1 MQLIATAINIAIQT
15 VLLARVT
22 HRYTATP
29 NTLSQSER
37 RTSYDVVM
45 AGKSR
50 RVVPD
55 GIVAHRNAVR
65 QRGGLIAVAL
75 SLGVLV
81 VGLVLLALPG
91 SLTGLLGF
99 VLTFIALPTMPLFGI
114 PASGGFTLYALSFFS
129 SVLLW
134 WIIGHYAS
142 IRAIREIIASW
153 PEWRREFRPLAIGLV
168 LGSLISLALAALIL
182 GAL

>member
-1 MQLIATAINIAIQT
+1 
-15 VLLARVT
+15 
-22 HRYTATP
+22 
-29 NTLSQSER
+29 
-37 RTSYDVVM
+37 M
-45 AGKSR
+45 ADKSR

-55 GIVAHRNAVR
+55 GIVAHRNLVR
-65 QRGGLIAVAL
+65 QRGGLISVGLAL
-75 SLGVLV
+75 AILV
-81 VGLVLLALPG
+81 VGLGLLALPG

-114 PASGGFTLYALSFFS
+114 PAAGGLSLYALSFIS

-134 WIIGHYAS
+134 WILGHYAS
-142 IRAIREIIASW
+142 LRAIRAVIASW

-168 LGSLISLALAALIL
+168 LGALFSMMLAALVL

>member
-1 MQLIATAINIAIQT
+1 MQLIATAINIATQT
-15 VLLARVT
+15 VLFARVT
-22 HRYTATP
+22 HKYIATP
-29 NTLSQSER
+29 ITISQSMR

-65 QRGGLIAVAL
+65 QRGGIIAVAL
-75 SLGVLV
+75 ALGVLV

-99 VLTFIALPTMPLFGI
+99 VLTLIALPTMPLFGV
-114 PASGGFTLYALSFFS
+114 PAAGGFSLYALSFVS

-142 IRAIREIIASW
+142 LRAIRAVIASW

-168 LGSLISLALAALIL
+168 LGSLISLALAALVL

>member
-1 MQLIATAINIAIQT
+1 
-15 VLLARVT
+15 
-22 HRYTATP
+22 
-29 NTLSQSER
+29 
-37 RTSYDVVM
+37 M
-45 AGKSR
+45 ADKSR

-55 GIVAHRNAVR
+55 GIVAHRDLVR
-65 QRGGLIAVAL
+65 QRGGLISVGLAL
-75 SLGVLV
+75 AILV
-81 VGLVLLALPG
+81 VGLGLLALPG

-114 PASGGFTLYALSFFS
+114 PAAGGLSLYALSFIL

-134 WIIGHYAS
+134 WILGHYAS
-142 IRAIREIIASW
+142 LRAIRAVIASW

-168 LGSLISLALAALIL
+168 LGALFSMMLAALVL

>member
-1 MQLIATAINIAIQT
+1 MAGQ
-15 VLLARVT
+15 
-22 HRYTATP
+22 
-29 NTLSQSER
+29 SQSKLSR
-37 RTSYDVVM
+37 DSHYSSRSDSR
-45 AGKSR
+45 GR

-65 QRGGLIAVAL
+65 RRGGLIAVAL
-75 SLGVLV
+75 ALVVLF
-81 VGLVLLALPG
+81 VGLVLLVLPG

-99 VLTFIALPTMPLFGI
+99 VLTFIALPTMPLFGV
-114 PASGGFTLYALSFFS
+114 PAAGGLSRYAMSFVS

-142 IRAIREIIASW
+142 LRAIRAVIASW
-153 PEWRREFRPLAIGLV
+153 PEWRHEFRPLAIGLV
-168 LGSLISLALAALIL
+168 LGSLISLALAALVL

>member
-1 MQLIATAINIAIQT
+1 
-15 VLLARVT
+15 
-22 HRYTATP
+22 
-29 NTLSQSER
+29 
-37 RTSYDVVM
+37 M
-45 AGKSR
+45 ADKSR

-55 GIVAHRNAVR
+55 GIVAHRNLVR
-65 QRGGLIAVAL
+65 QRGGLISVGLAL
-75 SLGVLV
+75 AILV
-81 VGLVLLALPG
+81 VGLGLLALPG

-114 PASGGFTLYALSFFS
+114 PAAGGLSLYALSFVS

-134 WIIGHYAS
+134 WILGHYAS
-142 IRAIREIIASW
+142 LRAIRAVIASW

-168 LGSLISLALAALIL
+168 LGALFSMMLAALVL

>member
-29 NTLSQSER
+29 NTISQSER

-75 SLGVLV
+75 ALGVLV

-114 PASGGFTLYALSFFS
+114 PASGGFTLYALSFIS
-129 SVLLW
+129 SMLVW

-142 IRAIREIIASW
+142 LRAIREIIASW

>member
-1 MQLIATAINIAIQT
+1 M
-15 VLLARVT
+15 
-22 HRYTATP
+22 HRYTTTL
-29 NTLSQSER
+29 NTISQSAR

-45 AGKSR
+45 VSKSR

-65 QRGGLIAVAL
+65 QRGGLIAAAL
-75 SLGVLV
+75 ALVVLV
-81 VGLVLLALPG
+81 VGLVLLVLPG

-99 VLTFIALPTMPLFGI
+99 VLTFIALPTMPLFGV
-114 PASGGFTLYALSFFS
+114 PAAGGWSRYAMSFAS
-129 SVLLW
+129 SIVLW

-142 IRAIREIIASW
+142 LRAIRAVIASW

-168 LGSLISLALAALIL
+168 LGALVSLALAALVL

>member
-1 MQLIATAINIAIQT
+1 
-15 VLLARVT
+15 
-22 HRYTATP
+22 
-29 NTLSQSER
+29 
-37 RTSYDVVM
+37 M

-114 PASGGFTLYALSFFS
+114 PASGGFTLYTLSFIS
-129 SVLLW
+129 SMLVW

-142 IRAIREIIASW
+142 LRAIREIIASW

-168 LGSLISLALAALIL
+168 LGSLISLVLAALIL

>member
-1 MQLIATAINIAIQT
+1 
-15 VLLARVT
+15 
-22 HRYTATP
+22 
-29 NTLSQSER
+29 
-37 RTSYDVVM
+37 M
-45 AGKSR
+45 ADKSR

-55 GIVAHRNAVR
+55 GIVAHRNLVR
-65 QRGGLIAVAL
+65 QRGGLISVGLAL
-75 SLGVLV
+75 AILV
-81 VGLVLLALPG
+81 VGLGLLALPG

-114 PASGGFTLYALSFFS
+114 PAAGGLSLYALSFVS

-134 WIIGHYAS
+134 WILGHYAGL
-142 IRAIREIIASW
+142 RAIRAVIASW

-168 LGSLISLALAALIL
+168 LGALFSMMLAALVL

>member
-1 MQLIATAINIAIQT
+1 
-15 VLLARVT
+15 
-22 HRYTATP
+22 
-29 NTLSQSER
+29 
-37 RTSYDVVM
+37 M
-45 AGKSR
+45 ADKSR

-55 GIVAHRNAVR
+55 GIVAHRNLVR
-65 QRGGLIAVAL
+65 QRGGQISVGLAL
-75 SLGVLV
+75 VILV
-81 VGLVLLALPG
+81 VGLGLLALPG

-114 PASGGFTLYALSFFS
+114 PAAGGLSLYALSFIS

-134 WIIGHYAS
+134 WILGHYAS
-142 IRAIREIIASW
+142 LRAIRAVIASW

-168 LGSLISLALAALIL
+168 LGALFSMMLAALVL

>member
-1 MQLIATAINIAIQT
+1 
-15 VLLARVT
+15 
-22 HRYTATP
+22 
-29 NTLSQSER
+29 
-37 RTSYDVVM
+37 TSYDVVM

-114 PASGGFTLYALSFFS
+114 PASGGFTLYTLSFIS
-129 SVLLW
+129 SMLVW

-142 IRAIREIIASW
+142 LRAIREIIASW

>member
-1 MQLIATAINIAIQT
+1 
-15 VLLARVT
+15 
-22 HRYTATP
+22 
-29 NTLSQSER
+29 
-37 RTSYDVVM
+37 M

-114 PASGGFTLYALSFFS
+114 PASGGFTLYTMSFFS

>member
-1 MQLIATAINIAIQT
+1 M
-15 VLLARVT
+15 
-22 HRYTATP
+22 
-29 NTLSQSER
+29 
-37 RTSYDVVM
+37 
-45 AGKSR
+45 
-50 RVVPD
+50 
-55 GIVAHRNAVR
+55 R

-75 SLGVLV
+75 ALGVLV

-114 PASGGFTLYALSFFS
+114 PASGGFTLYTLSFIS
-129 SVLLW
+129 SILVW

-142 IRAIREIIASW
+142 LRAIREVIASW

>member
-1 MQLIATAINIAIQT
+1 
-15 VLLARVT
+15 
-22 HRYTATP
+22 
-29 NTLSQSER
+29 
-37 RTSYDVVM
+37 M

-114 PASGGFTLYALSFFS
+114 PASGGFTLYTLSFIS
-129 SVLLW
+129 SMLVW

-142 IRAIREIIASW
+142 LRAIREIIASW

>member
-1 MQLIATAINIAIQT
+1 
-15 VLLARVT
+15 
-22 HRYTATP
+22 
-29 NTLSQSER
+29 
-37 RTSYDVVM
+37 M
-45 AGKSR
+45 ADKSR

-55 GIVAHRNAVR
+55 GIVAHRNLVR
-65 QRGGLIAVAL
+65 QRGGLISVGLAL
-75 SLGVLV
+75 VILV
-81 VGLVLLALPG
+81 VGLGLLALPG

-114 PASGGFTLYALSFFS
+114 PAAGGLSLYALSFIS

-134 WIIGHYAS
+134 WILGHYAS
-142 IRAIREIIASW
+142 LRAIRAVIASW

-168 LGSLISLALAALIL
+168 LGALFSMMLAALVL

>member
-1 MQLIATAINIAIQT
+1 
-15 VLLARVT
+15 
-22 HRYTATP
+22 
-29 NTLSQSER
+29 
-37 RTSYDVVM
+37 M
-45 AGKSR
+45 ADKSR

-55 GIVAHRNAVR
+55 GIVAHRNLVR
-65 QRGGLIAVAL
+65 QRGGLISVGLAL
-75 SLGVLV
+75 AILV
-81 VGLVLLALPG
+81 VGLGLLALPG

-114 PASGGFTLYALSFFS
+114 PAAGGLSLYALSFIS

-134 WIIGHYAS
+134 WILGHYAS
-142 IRAIREIIASW
+142 LRAIRAVIASW

-168 LGSLISLALAALIL
+168 LGALFSMMLAAFVL

>member
-1 MQLIATAINIAIQT
+1 
-15 VLLARVT
+15 
-22 HRYTATP
+22 
-29 NTLSQSER
+29 
-37 RTSYDVVM
+37 M

-114 PASGGFTLYALSFFS
+114 PASGGFTLYTLSFIS
-129 SVLLW
+129 SVLVW

-142 IRAIREIIASW
+142 LRAIREIIASW

-182 GAL
+182 GVL

>member
-1 MQLIATAINIAIQT
+1 MAKSLVARCELIAPNTKIKIESDATDREINDRRRATMQLIATAINIATQT

-22 HRYTATP
+22 HKYTATP
-29 NTLSQSER
+29 NTMSQSMR

-65 QRGGLIAVAL
+65 QRGGIIAVAL
-75 SLGVLV
+75 ALGVLV

-99 VLTFIALPTMPLFGI
+99 VLTFIALPTMPLFGV
-114 PASGGFTLYALSFFS
+114 PAAGGFSLYALSFVS
-129 SVLLW
+129 SV
-134 WIIGHYAS
+134 
-142 IRAIREIIASW
+142 
-153 PEWRREFRPLAIGLV
+153 
-168 LGSLISLALAALIL
+168 
-182 GAL
+182 

>member
-1 MQLIATAINIAIQT
+1 
-15 VLLARVT
+15 
-22 HRYTATP
+22 
-29 NTLSQSER
+29 
-37 RTSYDVVM
+37 
-45 AGKSR
+45 
-50 RVVPD
+50 
-55 GIVAHRNAVR
+55 VR

-91 SLTGLLGF
+91 SFTGLLGF

>member
-1 MQLIATAINIAIQT
+1 
-15 VLLARVT
+15 
-22 HRYTATP
+22 
-29 NTLSQSER
+29 
-37 RTSYDVVM
+37 M

-114 PASGGFTLYALSFFS
+114 PASGGFTLYTLSFIS
-129 SVLLW
+129 SILVW

-142 IRAIREIIASW
+142 LRAIREIIASW

>member
-1 MQLIATAINIAIQT
+1 M
-15 VLLARVT
+15 
-22 HRYTATP
+22 
-29 NTLSQSER
+29 
-37 RTSYDVVM
+37 
-45 AGKSR
+45 
-50 RVVPD
+50 
-55 GIVAHRNAVR
+55 R

-75 SLGVLV
+75 ALGVLV

-114 PASGGFTLYALSFFS
+114 PASGGFTLYTLSFIS
-129 SVLLW
+129 SILVW

-142 IRAIREIIASW
+142 LRAIREIIASW